1 MWQTYLISET
11 NYMRDWLWWL
21 PLASVVQVEC
31 LTMSLDTCW
40 QLPSQCQ
47 CAAWVWCFSLHHG
60 RNQLHHFQG
69 NVTLLEALQPKSIS
83 AQLDTI
89 RLSRATVPATYGVPN
104 LTIVATA
111 THIPFIEISDYNSH
125 RYSHSIYLQNQHLMP
140 TTSTQKSIQY
150 SLELAKQSM
159 PSIITAVKLRRVL
172 HESS

>member
-1 MWQTYLISET
+1 MSV
-11 NYMRDWLWWL
+11 MFFA
-21 PLASVVQVEC
+21 ASREKP
-31 LTMSLDTCW
+31 T
-40 QLPSQCQ
+40 
-47 CAAWVWCFSLHHG
+47 F
-60 RNQLHHFQG
+60 HHFQG

-150 SLELAKQSM
+150 SLELANQSM